1 MQLSQTAIQTEL
13 EKTVVEIY
21 GLANPMFCGQQG
33 AQGIYHEGI
42 GMFSWDASVPLP
54 LHRRG
59 PRLLL
64 TLTPQCLRLPR
75 GPRLSPVEGICVAGP
90 QEQSVPE

>member
-42 GMFSWDASVPLP
+42 GMFS
-54 LHRRG
+54 
-59 PRLLL
+59 L
-64 TLTPQCLRLPR
+64 TLNPIASDSYHPTT
-75 GPRLSPVEGICVAGP
+75 
-90 QEQSVPE
+90 